1 MTEEQLQLFLYLEYV
16 IEKKNYSDQ
25 IIGQYFVIVVTK
37 IMNDFDFYQNYANS
51 KLKFLCEIRETL
63 DTKGTEAVVCKL

>member
-25 IIGQYFVIVVTK
+25 IIGQYFVVTK
-37 IMNDFDFYQNYANS
+37 IINDFDFYQNYGNS
-51 KLKFLCEIRETL
+51 KLDFLCEIRETL
-63 DTKGTEAVVCKL
+63 DTKRTEAAVCKL

>member
-37 IMNDFDFYQNYANS
+37 IINDFDFHQNYANS
-51 KLKFLCEIRETL
+51 NLEFLCEIRETL
-63 DTKGTEAVVCKL
+63 DTKRTEAAVCKL